1 MRSILARRSARA
13 LVAIGPLFACLATP
27 ARAQTPP
34 PRQAEERTSF
44 QTHAPWDA
52 GLQLPADVAICYG
65 VDASLPDRIRQWKER
80 GYIVHLMT
88 GVSWGQYQDYLYG
101 RFDGKNHVDEAQT
114 DRNGKVISHG
124 GDVYYMCPGPSFGE
138 YLAQNVLKAID
149 AGVEAV
155 HLEEPEFWARAGY
168 SEGFKRAWREHY
180 KEEWIP
186 PHESA
191 DAQYRASKLKY
202 VLYRDALKQIFDA
215 VKKKNAETGK
225 NVKCYVPTHSLV
237 NYALWNIVS
246 PESSLLTVG
255 ADGFIAQVWT
265 GTARSKNVYQGKTA
279 ERTFQ
284 TAFFEYGSMTAATR
298 GSNGR
303 LWFLHDPIEDD
314 PNHDWDDY
322 RTNWECTVVGSLFWP
337 ETSRYEVAPWP
348 ERIFHR
354 KYPRPGAQPQAGLF
368 GGRRRRFREEDR
380 IPIPPAYATE
390 LMTVMNTLNDMEQD
404 EISWDAGTRGIGL
417 IVSDAL
423 MFQREGYKPSDPYL
437 GNFFGLALPAIQRG
451 IPAEPVQLEN
461 LRTSADLARYKVLMM
476 TYEGMKPLT
485 NDADKVLAEW
495 VKAGGVLLFIDDDKD
510 PYNEVRSWWNAPG
523 GPGYANPRQALFDAL
538 GVGRDAK
545 PGSHEVGSGRLI
557 WDASSPAALTYR
569 PEGGDA
575 VRKLIEQACGAAK
588 LDYKETNHL
597 VLHRGP
603 YVIAAGL
610 ESAEGESDHVLKGRF
625 VDLFDA
631 DLKVVDSVTLDPAK
645 RSLLLDLDR
654 VPSKGPRVLAAA
666 GRVTDE
672 APKGDGLAFFVR
684 GPQEITAS
692 VRVALPRAPKSV
704 AVAGQPLAD
713 AQSWDEA
720 SKTLLIRFPN
730 SADAVKVEI
739 E

>member
-1 MRSILARRSARA
+1 MTSPFTHGLRSFFA
-13 LVAIGPLFACLATP
+13 LGVIAATATGLATP
-27 ARAQTPP
+27 LAWAQTPD
-34 PRQAEERTSF
+34 PRQKEERTSF

-52 GLQLPADVAICYG
+52 RLQLPADVAMCYG
-65 VDASLPDRIRQWKER
+65 VDASLPDRVRQWKER

-101 RFDGKNHVDEAQT
+101 RFDGVNHVDEAQT
-114 DRNGKVISHG
+114 DRNGNVISHG
-124 GDVYYMCPGPSFGE
+124 GDVYYMCPGPNFGA

-168 SEGFKRAWREHY
+168 SESFKRAWREHY
-180 KEEWIP
+180 QEEWIP
-186 PHESA
+186 PHQSA
-191 DAQYRASKLKY
+191 DAQYRASRLKY

-215 VKKKNAETGK
+215 VKQKNAETGK

-298 GSNGR
+298 GSGGR

-322 RTNWECTVVGSLFWP
+322 KTNWECTVVGSLFWP
-337 ETSRYEVAPWP
+337 ETTRYEVAPWP
-348 ERIFHR
+348 ERIFHG
-354 KYPRPGAQPQAGLF
+354 KYPAPGSAPPPGDA
-368 GGRRRRFREEDR
+368 RRRRGGNR
-380 IPIPPAYATE
+380 IPIPADYATE
-390 LMTVMNTLNDMEQD
+390 LMTVMNTLNHMDQP
-404 EISWDAGTRGIGL
+404 EIAWDSGTRGVGL
-417 IVSDAL
+417 VVSDAL
-423 MFQREGYKPSDPYL
+423 MFQREGFKPSDPYL
-437 GNFFGLALPAIQRG
+437 GNFFGLALPALQRG

-461 LRTSADLARYKVLMM
+461 LRTTDDLGRYKVLLM

-495 VKAGGVLLFIDDDKD
+495 VKAGGVLLFIDDDQD
-510 PYNEVRSWWNAPG
+510 VYNEVRSWWNAPG

-538 GVGRDAK
+538 GVGRDAT
-545 PGSHEVGSGRLI
+545 PGAHAVGSGTLI
-557 WDASSPAALTYR
+557 WDASSPAALTYK
-569 PEGGDA
+569 PEGADA

-588 LDYKETNHL
+588 LPYKETNHL

-603 YVIAAGL
+603 YVVAAGL
-610 ESAEGESDHVLKGRF
+610 EAAPGESDHVLKGRF

-631 DLKVVDSVTLDPAK
+631 GLKVVDSVTLDPNRRA
-645 RSLLLDLDR
+645 LLLDLDR
-654 VPSKGPRVLAAA
+654 VPSDGPRVLASACK
-666 GRVTDE
+666 VTDE
-672 APKGDGLAFFVR
+672 APKGQGLSFFAR
-684 GPQEITAS
+684 GPQNITAS
-692 VRVALPRAPKSV
+692 VRVALAKAPGSV
-704 AVAGQPLAD
+704 TVAGKPLD
-713 AQSWDEA
+713 AESQTWDEA

-730 SADAVKVEI
+730 SADAVHVEI